1 MRRRR
6 AAPVQA
12 ATRRSRLAAVGSLLP
27 LAISMLTAVPQPSR
41 EVTIPEAAR
50 AAPLE
55 FTIPLGN
62 LRDWAGR
69 VIATLDSVHIKGH
82 SAVHKLDKDCEIHF
96 GADTP
101 AFRGNPDGL
110 VLEPMNACVERFPGK
125 NVPNDTEN
133 IQNDAEWI
141 AFGDQIA
148 GKTVTAAGVPR
159 IWPEHLTGGGAPSN
173 PNHAVEL
180 HPLTS
185 IVFSEQT
192 VDFSPDI
199 FAGEF
204 RGGVHEPTAL
214 SILRNTEVTV
224 ARSGDSA
231 DISFALNGPGNI
243 GNFTVLDVIIERA
256 SIRDDGAGSFR
267 MDGEVFV
274 DASNAVPV
282 RVLTVRGS
290 PVNEDIQRI
299 RSGHSPRVTMAG
311 ALVLFSLSPESLVAA
326 VDRSG
331 GEPAEVERP
340 IQLILYGAPESE

>member
-6 AAPVQA
+6 AAPVRA

-27 LAISMLTAVPQPSR
+27 LAISMLSAVPLPSR
-41 EVTIPEAAR
+41 EVATPEAAR

-55 FTIPLGN
+55 FSVPLGN
-62 LRDWAGR
+62 LRDWAGKA
-69 VIATLDSVHIKGH
+69 VATLDSVHIKGH
-82 SAVHKLDKDCEIHF
+82 SVVHKLDKDCEIHF

-101 AFRGNPDGL
+101 AFRGNPEGL
-110 VLEPMNACVERFPGK
+110 VLEPMNACVEPFPGK
-125 NVPNDTEN
+125 DV
-133 IQNDAEWI
+133 QNDDDWT
-141 AFGDQIA
+141 AFGDQITN
-148 GKTVTAAGVPR
+148 KTVTAAGVPR

-180 HPLTS
+180 HPLTT
-185 IVFSEQT
+185 IGFDGQT

-204 RGGVHEPTAL
+204 RGGVHEPSAFSL
-214 SILRNTEVTV
+214 LRNTAVTV

-243 GNFTVLDVIIERA
+243 GNFTVLDVVIERA
-256 SIRDDGAGSFR
+256 SIKDDGAGNFR
-267 MDGEVFV
+267 MNGEVFV
-274 DASNAVPV
+274 DESNAVPV
-282 RVLTVRGS
+282 RILTVRGS

-299 RSGHSPRVTMAG
+299 RSGHSARVPMPG

-326 VDRSG
+326 ADRSG
-331 GEPAEVERP
+331 GDPVEVERP
-340 IQLILYGAPESE
+340 IQLILYGVSESE

>member
-1 MRRRR
+1 VAGMRRRSV
-6 AAPVQA
+6 APLRA

-41 EVTIPEAAR
+41 EVTTPEAAR

-62 LRDWAGR
+62 LRDWAGSA
-69 VIATLDSVHIKGH
+69 VATLDSVHIKGH
-82 SAVHKLDKDCEIHF
+82 SVVHKLDKDCEIHF

-101 AFRGNPDGL
+101 AFGGNPDGL
-110 VLEPMNACVERFPGK
+110 VLEPMNACIEPFPGK
-125 NVPNDTEN
+125 DV
-133 IQNDAEWI
+133 QNDADWT
-141 AFGDQIA
+141 AFGDQIT
-148 GKTVTAAGVPR
+148 GRTVTATGVPR

-180 HPLTS
+180 HPLTA
-185 IVFSEQT
+185 IIFGEQT

-214 SILRNTEVTV
+214 SILRNTAVTV
-224 ARSGDSA
+224 TRSGDSA

-256 SIRDDGAGSFR
+256 SIKDDGAGSFR
-267 MDGEVFV
+267 MNGEIFV
-274 DASNAVPV
+274 DASNVVPV

-290 PVNEDIQRI
+290 LVNEDIQRI

-311 ALVLFSLSPESLVAA
+311 ALVLFSLSPESLVSAA
-326 VDRSG
+326 DRSG
-331 GEPAEVERP
+331 GAPVEVERP